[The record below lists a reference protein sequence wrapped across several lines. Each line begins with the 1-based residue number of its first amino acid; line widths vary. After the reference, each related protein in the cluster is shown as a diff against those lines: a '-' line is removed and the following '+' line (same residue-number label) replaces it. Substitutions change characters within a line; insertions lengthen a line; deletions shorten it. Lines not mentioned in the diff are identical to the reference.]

1 MTNQRYHPDLG
12 SETSSV
18 LNLCGCS
25 SDVILSG
32 NQWWCSKML
41 AVFSGY
47 TGQQRERKTSG
58 GGGYSEFQVTGI
70 IEWPGQKSKIKKNS
84 LGLLICNPPKIP
96 RPQISLSSGFV
107 FTLERGTPLWI
118 DSTEVCA
125 WLILTIQVQTVWWD
139 FLSILCLDYPV
150 FWSKLLGSTL
160 LPTSLHN
167 KCFMSQA
174 MWTWHFAWSARQGE
188 DKNRAPV
195 TSPLFWLF
203 PRSLHEHHL
212 PIG

>member
-1 MTNQRYHPDLG
+1 MVRAKVKNP
-12 SETSSV
+12 
-18 LNLCGCS
+18 
-25 SDVILSG
+25 
-32 NQWWCSKML
+32 
-41 AVFSGY
+41 
-47 TGQQRERKTSG
+47 
-58 GGGYSEFQVTGI
+58 
-70 IEWPGQKSKIKKNS
+70 KK
-84 LGLLICNPPKIP
+84 LIRPSNMQPPKNPYATNFIIIRVCIHSWKRNP
-96 RPQISLSSGFV
+96 SLNWFHWG
-107 FTLERGTPLWI
+107 
-118 DSTEVCA
+118 VCA

-188 DKNRAPV
+188 DKNRASV

-203 PRSLHEHHL
+203 PRSLHEHPL